1 MNAQHWIR
9 YFQENRHAFD
19 EPDWS
24 SHVLADSPLADDPR
38 LPLLIRSLATFQL
51 GESGGGSRLL
61 RFVERETRA
70 DSDYLSAMHLFVAEE
85 QRHAEL
91 LAHVVRY
98 LDGELL
104 THHWM
109 NGIFRRAR
117 SLVNLE
123 FNVQV
128 LLTAELIAE
137 AYYGFLHR
145 YVDDPV
151 IHRITGKILADEVRH
166 IAFHSEFFR
175 HRNRQRLPVA
185 GGIWSLQFQAIFVTA
200 EHAVWA
206 DHGKFLRSFGVDRR
220 QFRATARNC
229 CRRFLEAVMAPA
241 PSRRHQDNHHRQP
254 RIADLPLPGESA

>member
-1 MNAQHWIR
+1 MNAQQWIR
-9 YFQENRHAFD
+9 HFENNRHAFN
-19 EPDWS
+19 EPDWNS
-24 SHVLADSPLADDPR
+24 QVFANSPLAEDPR
-38 LPLLIRSLATFQL
+38 LPLLIRSFATFQL
-51 GESGGGSRLL
+51 GESGGGTRLL
-61 RFVERETRA
+61 RFVERESGA
-70 DSDYLSAMHLFVAEE
+70 DIDYLTAMKLFVAEE
-85 QRHAEL
+85 QYHAEL
-91 LAHVVRY
+91 LAHVLHY
-98 LDGELL
+98 LDAELL
-104 THHWM
+104 SHHWM
-109 NGIFRRAR
+109 NGLFRKAR

-145 YVDDPV
+145 HVDDPV

-175 HRNRQRLPVA
+175 SRNRQRLPA
-185 GGIWSLQFQAIFVTA
+185 GGGLWSLQFQAIFVTA

-206 DHGKFLRSFGVDRR
+206 GHGKCLRCFGIDRR

-241 PSRRHQDNHHRQP
+241 PRRSHSDHHQHP